1 MPRNPRPKRSRTRS
15 GCITCRDRHMKC
27 DEQMPVCQNCIN
39 SRRRCYRG
47 VRLNFTQYTIYD
59 PREGRP
65 TWTQDYYDGFQTFKL
80 HLIDQLVAVALMYVG
95 GRKKYQPYL
104 PSYTREQLA
113 EALRH
118 FHEIPQEVPQSP
130 NIPGLLFPEFGDL
143 FHEITENTH
152 IRDVLLNP
160 VLAGG
165 SGVDQTRI
173 LPLFL
178 TMVGFHTDTADL
190 GLGPPPGP
198 PPALG
203 AFHPLHTSPL
213 PFALTPP
220 DPPGVIA
227 LLLHQRYSWLLD
239 MFDGLDIWRL
249 LVPMLC
255 VKLVQNRL
263 PDGFLLACLMASTDF
278 TPLAHLVD
286 LARAQS
292 TRWPGSD
299 VRDLLPAAFRQFE
312 HTAISVVLLLNAL
325 LLQVVKSSF
334 VASALVEIVLAG
346 QGKMIRKICR
356 RYLLFP
362 ESTRRTPVVVAVFHA
377 LAVLR
382 LLLRMHL
389 AKYMDIGPIV
399 DSELRPDDIFVDD
412 IISYD
417 HGGSCAEFFAMAPF
431 ESSLLASEYATMEH
445 PIAMSDPKRARMQLW
460 ATLRQEHNIG
470 LLNGTIHAPID
481 SAVLIPSDSVVVLNL
496 LALYSARFR
505 FEPGAEEAA
514 SRVFALIEASFMD
527 NELKRKWVSYFGWVL
542 AEI

>member
-1 MPRNPRPKRSRTRS
+1 M
-15 GCITCRDRHMKC
+15 
-27 DEQMPVCQNCIN
+27 
-39 SRRRCYRG
+39 
-47 VRLNFTQYTIYD
+47 NFTQYTIYD

-65 TWTQDYYDGFQTFKL
+65 AWTQDFYEGFQNHNL
-80 HLIDQLVAVALMYVG
+80 HFIDQLVAVALMYVG
-95 GRKKYQPYL
+95 GRKNYRPYL
-104 PSYTREQLA
+104 ASYTPEQLA

-118 FHEIPQEVPQSP
+118 LHEIPQEKPRSP
-130 NIPGLLFPEFGDL
+130 GIPDLFFPEFGDL
-143 FHEITENTH
+143 FHEITENNH

-165 SGVDQTRI
+165 GGVDHTRI

-178 TMVGFHTDTADL
+178 TMVGFHTDTGDL
-190 GLGPPPGP
+190 GPGPPPVP

-203 AFHPLHTSPL
+203 AFQPLLTSPL

-292 TRWPGSD
+292 TRWPGAD
-299 VRDLLPAAFRQFE
+299 ARDLLPGAFRQFE
-312 HTAISVVLLLNAL
+312 QAAISTVLLLNAL
-325 LLQVVKSSF
+325 LLQVVKPSF
-334 VASALVEIVLAG
+334 VASALVEIILAG
-346 QGKMIRKICR
+346 QGKMIRKICG

-362 ESTRRTPVVVAVFHA
+362 ENSRRSPVVVAVFHA
-377 LAVLR
+377 FAVLR

-389 AKYMDIGPIV
+389 AKYLDIGSMVV
-399 DSELRPDDIFVDD
+399 DSELRPEDIYLDEV
-412 IISYD
+412 ISYD
-417 HGGSCAEFFAMAPF
+417 HPGSCADFFVITPF
-431 ESSLLASEYATMEH
+431 ESSLLASDYTTMEH
-445 PIAMSDPKRARMQLW
+445 STAMSDPKRARMQLW

-470 LLNGTIHAPID
+470 ILHGILHSPID
-481 SAVLIPSDSVVVLNL
+481 TAVLIPSDSVVVLNL

-514 SRVFALIEASFMD
+514 SRLFALIESSFMD
-527 NELKRKWVSYFGWVL
+527 SEIKRKWVSHFGWVL
-542 AEI
+542 GEL